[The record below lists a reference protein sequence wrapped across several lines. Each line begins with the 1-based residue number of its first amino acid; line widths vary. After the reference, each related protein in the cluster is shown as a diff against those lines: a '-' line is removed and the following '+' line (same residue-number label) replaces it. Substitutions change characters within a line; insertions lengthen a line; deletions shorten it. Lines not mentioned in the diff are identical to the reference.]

1 MLRDVDDDFETETP
15 RRDVELTLGPAVLLA
30 IACGLLLLCG
40 LCFGVGYTSGRR
52 NGVRAAAAKEAAS
65 GETLAAQAATASGHK
80 PAATGAPPVVQA
92 ASAQPAPGVSAASPS
107 TADNGESPAATQ
119 ATPAGAPGVHPAMGS
134 QPQTGAAANA
144 ATNGLSQ
151 VQPALPAGS
160 GVMVQ
165 VAAVSHVDDANVLM
179 GALRKRG
186 YPVTARREPD
196 DNLIHV
202 QVGPFASRADANAMS
217 QRLLGDGYN
226 AVVLP

>member
-1 MLRDVDDDFETETP
+1 MLREVQDDFESETKQ
-15 RRDVELTLGPAVLLA
+15 RDVELTLGPAVLLA

-40 LCFGVGYTSGRR
+40 LCFGVGYTAGRR
-52 NGVRAAAAKEAAS
+52 NGARLAASKEAAS
-65 GETLAAQAATASGHK
+65 GQTIEAQAAASGHK

-92 ASAQPAPGVSAASPS
+92 ASAQPLPAEPPASSTPG
-107 TADNGESPAATQ
+107 NGESPAATQ
-119 ATPAGAPGVHPAMGS
+119 ATPANAVRPAMGAETAFAQS
-134 QPQTGAAANA
+134 S
-144 ATNGLSQ
+144 NGPTQ
-151 VQPALPAGS
+151 VQPALPPGS

-186 YPVTARREPD
+186 YAVTVRREPD